1 MLEGITEQA
10 WIELA
15 RELIPAGQPA
25 AENPLDPDLPS
36 GREEGVALVVAEKL
50 RAMDFDVRL
59 AAKTA
64 GRPNVIGVWSGGDGP
79 SLILNDHLDTYPAG
93 DPAAW
98 TMTDGKPYSPTRHGD
113 RLYSR
118 GTSDTRGNL
127 ACTLLAVKALRDAG
141 VALKGTLQC
150 VYTVDEEKNG
160 PDGSIYLLDEY
171 GLKGDFEIT
180 CEPTGWTKPDG
191 SWGMGIAIANSG
203 NFLVKIETRGT
214 KTHIWRP
221 DTGVNAVAKMAR
233 LLAALETMTFGHES
247 PTLYGGTPPMVTVVR
262 IGAGVPGEM
271 QFTPDRCAAVL
282 AVVGI
287 VPGMTQDSVMAD
299 INASWRPRRRRTPTC
314 GRPRSLSQR
323 AVRPRHRRAG
333 PGRAAGRCLAPG
345 LPRHPRRGAADLSQ
359 ERLQRHDPLC
369 RTRHSR
375 HHLRPRRGR
384 LAADQRIYR
393 RSEIRRRDQDPGAD
407 DPQHPRRSSG
417 LRRARMTNLALVLR
431 DTLRH
436 RRDDGTALR
445 PRFGISIE
453 RLLTVATVAALLAAW
468 FVLTRWHLVNPLFLP
483 APEAVWDAFVTTAT
497 SGYQGSRLDQH
508 VLASLERV
516 LAGWALACVVG
527 IPPAS

>member
-1 MLEGITEQA
+1 MNEQVAGSMFRNERATSTLEKAVLEGITEQA

-50 RAMDFDVRL
+50 RAMNLDVSL
-59 AAKTA
+59 VAKTA

-141 VALKGTLQC
+141 IDVNGTLQC

-160 PDGSIYLLDEY
+160 PDGSIYLLDDY

-221 DTGVNAVAKMAR
+221 DTGINAVSGMGR
-233 LLAALETMTFGHES
+233 VLAALENMTFGHES
-247 PTLYGGTPPMVTVVR
+247 PALYGGTPPMVTVVR

-271 QFTPDRCAAVL
+271 QFTPDHCVAVL

-299 INASWRPRRRRTPTC
+299 IN
-314 GRPRSLSQR
+314 
-323 AVRPRHRRAG
+323 
-333 PGRAAGRCLAPG
+333 
-345 LPRHPRRGAADLSQ
+345 
-359 ERLQRHDPLC
+359 
-369 RTRHSR
+369 
-375 HHLRPRRGR
+375 
-384 LAADQRIYR
+384 
-393 RSEIRRRDQDPGAD
+393 
-407 DPQHPRRSSG
+407 
-417 LRRARMTNLALVLR
+417 
-431 DTLRH
+431 
-436 RRDDGTALR
+436 
-445 PRFGISIE
+445 
-453 RLLTVATVAALLAAW
+453 
-468 FVLTRWHLVNPLFLP
+468 
-483 APEAVWDAFVTTAT
+483 
-497 SGYQGSRLDQH
+497 
-508 VLASLERV
+508 RV
-516 LAGWALACVVG
+516 LAAEAAKDPDLRATAQPFPNALFVHGTDEQDPDARPTDALRQAYRAILGEEPQIYRKNAFNDTIRFAERG
-527 IPPAS
+527 IPAITFGPGEDGWPPINEYIGVQKSVAATKILALTILNILGVRADSGGRG